1 MFHEDQKEEG
11 ILEKEVMD
19 SAIQRGSAVSKY
31 G

>member
-19 SAIQRGSAVSKY
+19 SAIQRGSAVFKC
-31 G
+31 